1 MKEIIKTDNA
11 PAAIGAYSQAI
22 RVDKTVYISGQI
34 PLIAET
40 MKMVEGG
47 FPEQANQVFKN
58 LAAVVDAA
66 GASVNDIVKL
76 TVYMVDLGDFAELN
90 SIMSDYVSAPFPARA
105 AVEVAGLP
113 KGALIEIDAI
123 LHLT

>member
-22 RVDKTVYISGQI
+22 RIDNTVYISGQI

-90 SIMSDYVSAPFPARA
+90 SIMSDYVSDPFPARA